1 VVHGQPE
8 FAAAYANNMFVFA
21 DEPNLKAF
29 LLEPK
34 KYLQSEPKLPE
45 KFRLMLTGPKG
56 IGVHTQAQILSELYG
71 LQIVDYQ
78 EMVKRRIE
86 ELLKEETK
94 LPNNVLPYK
103 SKISLSEAEFDEIKA
118 GRPFPSW
125 KFIPW
130 ILDELGHEL
139 MKKPPSQERPS
150 SARSNASVNSQQ
162 KAANAKAAKAAA
174 AAQAAA

>member
-1 VVHGQPE
+1 
-8 FAAAYANNMFVFA
+8 M
-21 DEPNLKAF
+21 
-29 LLEPK
+29 
-34 KYLQSEPKLPE
+34 
-45 KFRLMLTGPKG
+45 
-56 IGVHTQAQILSELYG
+56 YG

-86 ELLKEETK
+86 DLLKDETK

-118 GRPFPSW
+118 GKPFASW

-139 MKKPPSQERPS
+139 MKKP
-150 SARSNASVNSQQ
+150 ASLEAKAEEEPEELDEQQ
-162 KAANAKAAKAAA
+162 KAAAAKAAKAAA
-174 AAQAAA
+174 AA